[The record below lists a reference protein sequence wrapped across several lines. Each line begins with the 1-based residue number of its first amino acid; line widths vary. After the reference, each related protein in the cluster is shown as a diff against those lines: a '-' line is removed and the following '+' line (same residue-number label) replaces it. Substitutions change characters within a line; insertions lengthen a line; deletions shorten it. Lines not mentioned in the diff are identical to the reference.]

1 MRELINDQDIHYVF
15 FADDSGIASIFPC
28 LKHHLAE
35 KNHRY
40 VTLFYCSNHNHDV
53 FKSELGILQ
62 NYFLTQLKVN
72 YCPKKYGVTSIFQ
85 QDEINAIL
93 NFDIPQFLNF
103 IISGDD
109 EFVQQI
115 KRSLTFLGI
124 QKVHIDDP
132 YYHNN

>member
-1 MRELINDQDIHYVF
+1 MKELINDQEIHYVF
-15 FADDSGIASIFPC
+15 FADDSGIAAILPC
-28 LKHHLAE
+28 LKYHLAE
-35 KNHRY
+35 MKHRY
-40 VTLFYCSNHNHDV
+40 VTLFYCSNYNHDV
-53 FKSELGILQ
+53 SKSELGILQ
-62 NYFLTQLKVN
+62 NYFLTQLNVN
-72 YCPKKYGVTSIFQ
+72 YYSPKYGVTSIFQ

-93 NFDIPQFLNF
+93 NVDTSQFLNF

-115 KRSLTFLGI
+115 KKSLTFLGI

>member
-1 MRELINDQDIHYVF
+1 MKELINDQDIHYVF

-35 KNHRY
+35 TKHRY
-40 VTLFYCSNHNHDV
+40 VTLFYCSNDNHEV

-62 NYFLTQLKVN
+62 NYFLTQLNLN
-72 YCPKKYGVTSIFQ
+72 YYSKKYDVPSTFQ
-85 QDEINAIL
+85 LEEINAIL
-93 NFDIPQFLNF
+93 NVDTAQFLNF

-115 KRSLTFLGI
+115 KKSLTFLGI

-132 YYHNN
+132 YYHKN